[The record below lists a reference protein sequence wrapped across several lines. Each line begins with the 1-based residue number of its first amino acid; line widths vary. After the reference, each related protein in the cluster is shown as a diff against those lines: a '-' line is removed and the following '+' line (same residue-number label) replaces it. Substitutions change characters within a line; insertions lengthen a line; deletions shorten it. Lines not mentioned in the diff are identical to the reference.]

1 MIPDL
6 DLSLLKTFAAI
17 VDEGGLT
24 AAGKVVGRTQ
34 PAVTHQLRRLERLVG
49 HKLLIVGRRKLALTH
64 DGEILLHYAR
74 NILRL
79 NDEARARISA
89 PDIEGRVIFGVPD
102 LYATLLPEILRSYGL
117 AYPRV
122 EVELHL
128 TRSVHLYS
136 ALKRKEVDLALL
148 THLPNH
154 ESGRFVG
161 QQRLIWVSSMRSQ
174 PEALEPLPLA
184 LLPVGAISRN
194 IALGELEKF
203 GRPWR
208 IVSVSDSI
216 TGLYAAVTAGLAV
229 TVLPECAVVPGMRVL
244 RASDHVPM
252 LRAVDLT
259 ILHRAGPVSAAAAN
273 FAEFIAQRLAA
284 TPELQPRRAPTRKA
298 NASRAPAIRP
308 RDRRRS
314 RNGGG

>member
-24 AAGKVVGRTQ
+24 AAGKVIGRTQ

-49 HKLLIVGRRKLALTH
+49 QKLIVVGRRNQTLTH
-64 DGEILLHYAR
+64 DGEILLQYAR

-102 LYATLLPEILRSYGL
+102 LYASLLPDILRSYGH

-122 EVELHL
+122 EVELRF
-128 TRSVHLYS
+128 TRSIHLHV
-136 ALKRKEVDLALL
+136 ALKRKEVDLALV
-148 THLPNH
+148 TRLPNV
-154 ESGRFVG
+154 EGGRFVG
-161 QQRLIWVSSMRSQ
+161 QQALVWVSSARNH
-174 PEALEPLPLA
+174 PESLDPLPLA

-194 IALGELEKF
+194 IALNALEEM

-208 IVSVSDSI
+208 ITTVSDSI
-216 TGLYAAVTAGLAV
+216 TGLHAAVFAGLAV
-229 TVLPECAVVPGMRVL
+229 AVLPQCAVAPGMRVL
-244 RASDHVPM
+244 RARDNVPM
-252 LRAVDLT
+252 LRAADLH
-259 ILHRAGPVSAAAAN
+259 IHHRAGPISVAAAN
-273 FAEFIAQRLAA
+273 FAEFIAQRLIAS
-284 TPELQPRRAPTRKA
+284 PDMQQRRAPERKA
-298 NASRAPAIRP
+298 P
-308 RDRRRS
+308 R
-314 RNGGG
+314 

>member
-49 HKLLIVGRRKLALTH
+49 HKLIVVARRSLTLTH
-64 DGEILLHYAR
+64 DGEILLQYAR
-74 NILRL
+74 SMLRL

-89 PDIEGRVIFGVPD
+89 PHIEGRVIFGVPD
-102 LYATLLPEILRSYGL
+102 LYASLLPDILRSYGR

-122 EVELHL
+122 EVELRF
-128 TRSVHLYS
+128 TRSVHLYA
-136 ALKRKEVDLALL
+136 ALKRKELDLALV
-148 THLPNH
+148 TRLPNM
-154 ESGRFVG
+154 EGGRFVG
-161 QQRLIWVSSMRSQ
+161 QQPLVWVSSLRSH
-174 PEALEPLPLA
+174 PETLDPLPLA

-194 IALGELEKF
+194 IALEELEKF

-216 TGLYAAVTAGLAV
+216 TGLYAAVVAGLAV
-229 TVLPECAVVPGMRVL
+229 SVLPECAVVPGMRML
-244 RASDHVPM
+244 RASDRVPM
-252 LRAVDLT
+252 LRAVDTL
-259 ILHRAGPVSAAAAN
+259 IQHRAGPVSAAAAN

-284 TPELQPRRAPTRKA
+284 APELHPRRTATRKA
-298 NASRAPAIRP
+298 R
-308 RDRRRS
+308 
-314 RNGGG
+314 

>member
-6 DLSLLKTFAAI
+6 DLALLKTFAAI

-49 HKLLIVGRRKLALTH
+49 HKLLVVGRRNLSLTH
-64 DGEILLHYAR
+64 DGEILLQYAR
-74 NILRL
+74 NMLRL

-102 LYATLLPEILRSYGL
+102 LYASLLPDILRSYGL

-122 EVELHL
+122 EVELRF

-136 ALKRKEVDLALL
+136 ALKRKEIDLALV
-148 THLPNH
+148 TRLPNQ
-154 ESGRFVG
+154 EGGRFVG
-161 QQRLIWVSSMRSQ
+161 QQALVWVSSVRSH
-174 PEALEPLPLA
+174 PETLDPLPLA
-184 LLPVGAISRN
+184 LLPIGAISRN

-216 TGLYAAVTAGLAV
+216 TGLHAAVVAGLAV
-229 TVLPECAVVPGMRVL
+229 SVLPECAVAPGMREL
-244 RASDHVPM
+244 RTSDRVPM
-252 LRAVDLT
+252 LRAVDL
-259 ILHRAGPVSAAAAN
+259 IIHHRAGPVSAAAAN
-273 FAEFIAQRLAA
+273 FAEFIAQRLDAS
-284 TPELQPRRAPTRKA
+284 PELRPRRAATRKA
-298 NASRAPAIRP
+298 
-308 RDRRRS
+308 RR
-314 RNGGG
+314 